1 MLAQEERWRGGER
14 KGSAWVSRG
23 DVIAE
28 DEEDDDD
35 SEDDSNETLE
45 QPHMTDAPEVVPV
58 VAASDRLQVWRCRR
72 QGRLEQNF
80 ELGGGLGGESKL
92 RFAPTDFE
100 GEEGEPCE
108 RISIAVPSRP
118 AGEQHHCDEKQ

>member
-1 MLAQEERWRGGER
+1 VQEERWRGGER

-23 DVIAE
+23 DVIEE

-35 SEDDSNETLE
+35 SEDDSNETLDH
-45 QPHMTDAPEVVPV
+45 PHTTDAPEVVPV

-80 ELGGGLGGESKL
+80 ELGGGLGGEGKL
-92 RFAPTDFE
+92 RFGPPDFE

-118 AGEQHHCDEKQ
+118 VGEQHHCDEKQ

>member
-1 MLAQEERWRGGER
+1 
-14 KGSAWVSRG
+14 
-23 DVIAE
+23 
-28 DEEDDDD
+28 
-35 SEDDSNETLE
+35 
-45 QPHMTDAPEVVPV
+45 MTADAREVVPV

-80 ELGGGLGGESKL
+80 ELGGGLGGEGKL
-92 RFAPTDFE
+92 RFAPPPDFE

-118 AGEQHHCDEKQ
+118 PAGEQHHCDEKQ